1 MTYAEII
8 CVVMI
13 YAVMAYE
20 EMTCA
25 VIAYAIVIY
34 EIMIRL
40 KQWQLVSK

>member
-1 MTYAEII
+1 MTYAGMT

-13 YAVMAYE
+13 YIAMIYE
-20 EMTCA
+20 VIICV

>member
-1 MTYAEII
+1 MTYAEMICVVTIYIAMIYEVII
-8 CVVMI
+8 CV
-13 YAVMAYE
+13 
-20 EMTCA
+20 

>member
-1 MTYAEII
+1 MTYAGMT

-13 YAVMAYE
+13 YEVII
-20 EMTCA
+20 CV